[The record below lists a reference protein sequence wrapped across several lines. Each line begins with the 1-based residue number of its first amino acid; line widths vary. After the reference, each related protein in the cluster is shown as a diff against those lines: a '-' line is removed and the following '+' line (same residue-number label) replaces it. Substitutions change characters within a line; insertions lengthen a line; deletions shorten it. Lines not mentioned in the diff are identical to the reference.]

1 MRSFLSKLLGA
12 LQIFGGLTGFLLTIL
27 QSTSELMKTYH
38 QTGLSNMDW
47 LNSIIIPFVFLILYL
62 MSVRAG
68 IALYRDQ
75 DRGYLLSRLLQI
87 PQMPVIITPAISYLF
102 VITYGIPLGVLI
114 KAPQKIFSYKL
125 VSLSH
130 AWFTIKAM
138 PIAIDAYYINIIPI
152 LFLCLLHYCKKLPKE
167 DNLT

>member
-27 QSTSELMKTYH
+27 QNSSELIKTSH
-38 QTGLSNMDW
+38 QTGLSNIDW

-68 IALYRDQ
+68 VALYRDQ
-75 DRGYLLSRLLQI
+75 DRGYALSRLLQI
-87 PQMPVIITPAISYLF
+87 PQIPVIITPVLSYLF

-114 KAPQKIFSYKL
+114 KAPKMIFSYKL

-130 AWFTIKAM
+130 YWFTIKAM
-138 PIAIDAYYINIIPI
+138 PIAFEAYYINIIPI
-152 LFLCLLHYCKKLPKE
+152 LFLCLLRYCKKLPK
-167 DNLT
+167 DDALA